1 MFELGHRHCLA
12 TFFALLPTRPT
23 DRPNHLSSFL
33 PNCCFCLF
41 FYHFQF
47 HSIAITHTRPP
58 PLTLPG
64 CWILFPLLIL
74 LSLSLSLFVFVFV
87 YAKLSLSPFPV
98 YMAKLMSSQ
107 FRTNLSTWSMSPT
120 PNYNRLSLSLY
131 SFHLVCVF
139 LCFLLLPS
147 HTQYLFSPFRP
158 HPFASCFFSSPPCMC
173 NFYFVFF
180 NFITFVGF
188 VSIICVWVRY
198 LLLFWWVFHLQSVS
212 VSLSLS
218 LPSRK
223 SIPPEVSPSWYYST
237 LSIRM

>member
-1 MFELGHRHCLA
+1 M
-12 TFFALLPTRPT
+12 LLVEETTSDEKSTTCSNVRTRTPTLFGDVLRVAPDPT
-23 DRPNHLSSFL
+23 DRPTEPSLVFPPKLLLLSIFLPLSVSLDRDYTHTPTTTNTSWLLNFVSSFD
-33 PNCCFCLF
+33 
-41 FYHFQF
+41 
-47 HSIAITHTRPP
+47 IA
-58 PLTLPG
+58 
-64 CWILFPLLIL
+64 

-198 LLLFWWVFHLQSVS
+198 LLLFW
-212 VSLSLS
+212 
-218 LPSRK
+218 
-223 SIPPEVSPSWYYST
+223 
-237 LSIRM
+237 